1 MRTPG
6 LRKFLITES
15 PWKMLKNP
23 YFTLKALFV
32 PKIFKFLPWPF
43 GHIEKWLIRKIR
55 LISKFMTSQPGKQT
69 IAIHILSNISR
80 SKSNRTMKF
89 GQLIECNMRNI
100 FLKTR
105 LRNVLKRLFPNP
117 FLKNQNWAYPWIN
130 SLYSLYSF
138 FITFYS
144 IGLLKYIK
152 TKPQTT
158 CFYLI

>member
-23 YFTLKALFV
+23 YFTLKAPFV

-43 GHIEKWLIRKIR
+43 GHIEKWLSRKIR
-55 LISKFMTSQPGKQT
+55 LISKFMTSQTGKQT
-69 IAIHILSNISR
+69 IAIHILSNISK

-100 FLKTR
+100 FLKNSFTKCVEETIPKPFPKKSK
-105 LRNVLKRLFPNP
+105 LSISLDQQSIQLF
-117 FLKNQNWAYPWIN
+117 Y
-130 SLYSLYSF
+130 
-138 FITFYS
+138 
-144 IGLLKYIK
+144 YIL
-152 TKPQTT
+152 
-158 CFYLI
+158 F

>member
-1 MRTPG
+1 
-6 LRKFLITES
+6 
-15 PWKMLKNP
+15 MLKNP

-100 FLKTR
+100 FLKNSFTKCVEQTIPKPFSKKSI
-105 LRNVLKRLFPNP
+105 LSISLDQQSIQLIQLFYYI
-117 FLKNQNWAYPWIN
+117 L
-130 SLYSLYSF
+130 
-138 FITFYS
+138 FYWV
-144 IGLLKYIK
+144 IEIY
-152 TKPQTT
+152 
-158 CFYLI
+158 